1 MLDAPVRRAPPP
13 GRGAEAIIGAR
24 LHVGN
29 LSEATSEDEL
39 RELFSEAGEVAEI
52 SIPLDRETGRP
63 RGFAYLQMQDEI
75 DAVTA
80 LHMLDGRS
88 LHDQKIQI
96 SRAADD
102 GGDGDGGASPA
113 GKPAFKRFK
122 SKGSRRGVRGR
133 KRSL

>member
-1 MLDAPVRRAPPP
+1 MLDHSLGPAN
-13 GRGAEAIIGAR
+13 GTEATIGAR

-39 RELFSEAGEVAEI
+39 RDLFSEAGEVAEV
-52 SIPLDRETGRP
+52 SIPLDRTTGRP

-80 LHMLDGRS
+80 LHLLDGRS
-88 LHDQKIQI
+88 LHDQKIQVTRT
-96 SRAADD
+96 SDADSE
-102 GGDGDGGASPA
+102 GDGGESPA
-113 GKPAFKRFK
+113 FRPAFKRHK

>member
-1 MLDAPVRRAPPP
+1 
-13 GRGAEAIIGAR
+13 
-24 LHVGN
+24 
-29 LSEATSEDEL
+29 
-39 RELFSEAGEVAEI
+39 VAEI

-80 LHMLDGRS
+80 LHLLDGRS
-88 LHDQKIQI
+88 LHDQKIQV
-96 SRAADD
+96 SRTADD
-102 GGDGDGGASPA
+102 AGDDDSGGSPSTR
-113 GKPAFKRFK
+113 PVFKRFK